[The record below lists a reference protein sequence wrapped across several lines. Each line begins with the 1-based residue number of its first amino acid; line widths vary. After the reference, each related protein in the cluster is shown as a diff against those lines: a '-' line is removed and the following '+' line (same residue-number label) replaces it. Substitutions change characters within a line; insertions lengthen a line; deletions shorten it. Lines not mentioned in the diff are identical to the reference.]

1 MQVEDHPREYGGFGG
16 VISES
21 EYGGGTVMVWDKGEW
36 SPGVED
42 VTAALAKGD
51 LKFTPY
57 GKKLRGSWVLVRTRG
72 FGSKADKSWLLI
84 EHRDP
89 YACKKDITA
98 EQPGSVVSKRLFA
111 DIASDESGDVAK
123 AATGD
128 AQPKR
133 QSRPRTTSPNRKKRG
148 QS

>member
-1 MQVEDHPREYGGFGG
+1 MQVEDHPREYGGFEG
-16 VISES
+16 VIFEG

-36 SPGVED
+36 SPEVED

-51 LKFTPY
+51 LKFTLH

-84 EHRDP
+84 KHRDP
-89 YACKKDITA
+89 YASKKDITA
-98 EQPGSVVSKRLFA
+98 EQPRSVVSKRLLA
-111 DIASDESGDVAK
+111 DIASDEGGDVAK

-128 AQPKR
+128 PQPKR
-133 QSRPRTTSPNRKKRG
+133 ESRLRTASPNRKKRG
-148 QS
+148 KS